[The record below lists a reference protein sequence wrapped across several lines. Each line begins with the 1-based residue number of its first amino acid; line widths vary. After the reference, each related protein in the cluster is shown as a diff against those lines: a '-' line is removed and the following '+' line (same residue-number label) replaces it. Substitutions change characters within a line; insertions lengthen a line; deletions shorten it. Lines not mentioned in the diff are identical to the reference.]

1 MKKLGLALGGGG
13 LRGLAHIGILQV
25 LEDNN
30 IPPNIVAGTSV
41 GSIIAALYASG
52 MSAYQMEQ
60 EVVKLKPHDYL
71 DYNFSGFIKHLLA
84 CFFPAINNNIDG
96 IIKGERLEKIVCHLT
111 GGRDL
116 RDSKVPLAIIAC
128 DIDSGREIVFAS
140 EKIPL
145 QGNDILLIEDA
156 RLSQAVRSSTAIPAV
171 FVPYRHKYCNVV
183 KREKFA
189 IPAVF
194 VPYRLQGMQLVDG
207 GVRSMVP
214 VTVQRLLGAEYILAI
229 NLGQEVYDQAVEGIP
244 QIVNR
249 TISILAYETSATEQ
263 KVYAN
268 MVIHPQVGEVKLH
281 DLHRAP
287 EIIRIGRR
295 VMKERIDE
303 LKKALL
309 AQ

>member
-171 FVPYRHKYCNVV
+171 FVPYR
-183 KREKFA
+183 
-189 IPAVF
+189 
-194 VPYRLQGMQLVDG
+194 LQGMQLVDG

-295 VMKERIDE
+295 VMKQRIDE
-303 LKKALL
+303 LKKDLL
-309 AQ
+309 A

>member
-1 MKKLGLALGGGG
+1 
-13 LRGLAHIGILQV
+13 
-25 LEDNN
+25 
-30 IPPNIVAGTSV
+30 
-41 GSIIAALYASG
+41 ASG
-52 MSAYQMEQ
+52 ISAYQMEQ
-60 EVVKLKPHDYL
+60 EVIKLKPHDYL
-71 DYNFSGFIKHLLA
+71 DYNISGFIKHFLA

-96 IIKGERLEKIVCHLT
+96 IIKGERLEKIVCRLT

-116 RDSKVPLAIIAC
+116 QDSKIPLAIIAC
-128 DIDSGREIVFAS
+128 DIDSGREIIFAS
-140 EKIPL
+140 QKIPL
-145 QGNDILLIEDA
+145 QGNDVLLIEDA
-156 RLSQAVRSSTAIPAV
+156 RLSQAVRAST
-171 FVPYRHKYCNVV
+171 
-183 KREKFA
+183 A

-295 VMKERIDE
+295 VMKKRIDE
-303 LKKALL
+303 LKKDLFA
-309 AQ
+309 

>member
-30 IPPNIVAGTSV
+30 IPLNIVAGTSV

-60 EVVKLKPHDYL
+60 EVGKLKPYDYL
-71 DYNFSGFIKHLLA
+71 DYNISEFIKHFLA
-84 CFFPAINNNIDG
+84 CFFPPINNNIDG
-96 IIKGERLEKIVCHLT
+96 IIKGERLEKIVCRLT

-128 DIDSGREIVFAS
+128 DIDSGREIIIAS
-140 EKIPL
+140 QKIPL

-156 RLSQAVRSSTAIPAV
+156 RLSQAVRAST
-171 FVPYRHKYCNVV
+171 
-183 KREKFA
+183 A

-214 VTVQRLLGAEYILAI
+214 VMVQRLLGAEYILAI

>member
-1 MKKLGLALGGGG
+1 VTNMKKLGLALGGGG

-30 IPPNIVAGTSV
+30 IPLNVVAGTSV

-60 EVVKLKPHDYL
+60 EVVKLKPYDYL
-71 DYNFSGFIKHLLA
+71 DYNISGFIKHFLA
-84 CFFPAINNNIDG
+84 CFFPPINNNIDG
-96 IIKGERLEKIVCHLT
+96 IIKGERLEKIVYRLT

-128 DIDSGREIVFAS
+128 DIDSGREIIFAS
-140 EKIPL
+140 QKIPV

-156 RLSQAVRSSTAIPAV
+156 RLSQAVRAST
-171 FVPYRHKYCNVV
+171 
-183 KREKFA
+183 A

-214 VTVQRLLGAEYILAI
+214 VMVQRLLGAEYILAI

-287 EIIRIGRR
+287 EIVRIGRR

>member
-30 IPPNIVAGTSV
+30 IPLNIIAGTSV

-52 MSAYQMEQ
+52 ISAYQMEQ
-60 EVVKLKPHDYL
+60 EVIKLKPHDYL
-71 DYNFSGFIKHLLA
+71 DYNISGFIKHFLA
-84 CFFPAINNNIDG
+84 CFFPAIKYNVDG
-96 IIKGERLEKIVCHLT
+96 IINSERLKIIVFLLIR
-111 GGRDL
+111 GKQL
-116 RDSKVPLAIIAC
+116 RDSKIPLAIIAC
-128 DIDSGREIVFAS
+128 DIDSGREIIFAS
-140 EKIPL
+140 QKIPL
-145 QGNDILLIEDA
+145 QGNEVLLIEDA
-156 RLSQAVRSSTAIPAV
+156 RLSQAVRAST
-171 FVPYRHKYCNVV
+171 
-183 KREKFA
+183 A

-295 VMKERIDE
+295 VMKKRIDE
-303 LKKALL
+303 LKKDLFA
-309 AQ
+309 